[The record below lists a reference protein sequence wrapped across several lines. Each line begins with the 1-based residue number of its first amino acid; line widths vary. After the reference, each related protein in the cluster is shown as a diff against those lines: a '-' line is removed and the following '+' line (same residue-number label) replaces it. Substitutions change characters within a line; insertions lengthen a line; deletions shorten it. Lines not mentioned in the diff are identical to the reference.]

1 MSSASDMGGS
11 PWQYP
16 GDRYYYGWYEQQQ
29 QLQSQPT
36 DGEIKSNVVNRLRE
50 NLHTK
55 DHVLVVDVKK
65 GVVVM
70 TGEVSSSVAKR
81 AAGDDCGD
89 TPGVVDVSNQLIVS
103 ARFLTSLGL
112 TEPLCGVSQSC

>member
-1 MSSASDMGGS
+1 MSNASGMGGS

-29 QLQSQPT
+29 SQPT
-36 DGEIKSNVVNRLRE
+36 DAEIKSNVVGRLRE

-55 DHVLVVDVKK
+55 DHDLVVDVKK
-65 GVVVM
+65 GVIIL

-81 AAGDDCGD
+81 AAGDDCWD
-89 TPGVVDVSNQLIVS
+89 TPGVVDVSNQLSVS
-103 ARFLTSLGL
+103 ARS
-112 TEPLCGVSQSC
+112 

>member
-16 GDRYYYGWYEQQQ
+16 GDRYYYGWYDQQQ
-29 QLQSQPT
+29 QSQPT
-36 DGEIKSNVVNRLRE
+36 DGEIKSNVVDRLRE

-55 DHVLVVDVKK
+55 DHDLVVDVKK
-65 GVVVM
+65 GVVVL

-81 AAGDDCGD
+81 AAGDDCWD
-89 TPGVVDVSNQLIVS
+89 TPGVVDVSNQLSVS
-103 ARFLTSLGL
+103 ARS
-112 TEPLCGVSQSC
+112 

>member
-1 MSSASDMGGS
+1 MSMASGMGGS

-16 GDRYYYGWYEQQQ
+16 GDRYYYGWYDQQQ
-29 QLQSQPT
+29 QQSQPT
-36 DGEIKSNVVNRLRE
+36 DGEIKSNVVGRLRE

-65 GVVVM
+65 SVVVL

-81 AAGDDCGD
+81 AAGDDCWD
-89 TPGVVDVSNQLIVS
+89 TPGVVDVSNQLSVS
-103 ARFLTSLGL
+103 ARS
-112 TEPLCGVSQSC
+112 